1 MFLNARE
8 ESGGR
13 RRSEYS
19 TAERT
24 DEAMT
29 VPFKGRIDVDDRDST
44 PDWEPYLQPAAPED
58 APNVL
63 YIVLD
68 DTGYSAMEPW
78 GGLIETP
85 NINRLAASGLTYT
98 NWHTTALCSPTR
110 SSLLTGRNHTT
121 NGMACIAEAT
131 SGYPNSNGHIPFE
144 CATIAEVLG
153 ERGWNTYMLGKWHL
167 VASDEMN
174 MASTKRNWPVGRG
187 FERYYGFLGGETN
200 QWYPDLIYDN
210 HPVEQPGTPEDGYH
224 LTTDLTDKALEFIK
238 DAKMIAPDKPFFMYF
253 CPGATHAPHHAPT
266 EWIEKYKGVFD
277 MGYEKYRELVFERQ
291 KEQGIF
297 PKDAALTPLNPYAEE
312 TSVDGTPWNP
322 VDVVRPWD
330 SLSDEEKKLF
340 TRMAE
345 VYAGFLSHTD
355 HEIGRLLDFLEE
367 TEQLENTIIVLV
379 SDNGASGEGGPNGSV
394 NENKFFN
401 GIPDSMEE
409 NLQYL
414 DELGSPATYNHYPV
428 GWAWAFDTPF
438 KMWKRYNFEGGVADP
453 MIVSWPKGIRAKGEL
468 RHQFLHATDI
478 VPTMYDLLGIDMP
491 EVVKGFPQIP
501 LEGVSFRS
509 TFLGDD
515 VPTPKES
522 AFFSMLGSRAVWH
535 KGWKAVSVH
544 PTISGWGHFD
554 EDRWELYDTERD
566 PTESN
571 DLAAENPVKL
581 QEMINHWFHL
591 AGMYNGLPVLDRTA
605 LEVLADQT
613 RPQVAP
619 PRDRYIYFPG
629 AAEVPE
635 SAAVNIR
642 NRSYSIAVDVHI
654 DSVDAQGVLF
664 SHGARFGGHALYVR
678 DRKLKYVYNFVGS
691 NVQTVESTKEVPTGN
706 VVLSAAFVKENEGV
720 PTTGT
725 LSLFIGDEVVGEGR
739 IMTQPGNFSLAGEGL
754 NVGKDPAEP
763 ITDDYPGA
771 SPYAFTGGSIK
782 EAIVDVSGE
791 PFIDVEKEALAMMAR
806 E

>member
-1 MFLNARE
+1 LTRQ
-8 ESGGR
+8 
-13 RRSEYS
+13 
-19 TAERT
+19 
-24 DEAMT
+24 
-29 VPFKGRIDVDDRDST
+29 FKGTIDVDTRDST
-44 PDWEPYLQPAAPED
+44 PDWEPYVQPVAPEG
-58 APNVL
+58 APNIL

-68 DTGYSAMEPW
+68 DVGFSAMEPW

-85 NINRLAASGLTYT
+85 NINKFAETGLTYT

-131 SGYPNSNGHIPFE
+131 TGFPNANGHIPFE

-167 VASDEMN
+167 VAADEMN

-210 HPVEQPGTPEDGYH
+210 HPVDQPRTPEEGYH
-224 LTTDLTDKALEFIK
+224 LTTDLTDKAIEFIK
-238 DAKMIAPDKPFFMYF
+238 DSKMIAPDKPFFMYF
-253 CPGATHAPHHAPT
+253 CPGACHAPHHAPK
-266 EWIEKYKGVFD
+266 EWIEKYKGKFD
-277 MGYEKYRELVFERQ
+277 MGYEKYRELVFDRQ
-291 KEQGIF
+291 KQLGIF
-297 PKDAALTPLNPYAEE
+297 PEDAVLTPLNPYAGEK
-312 TSVDGTPWNP
+312 SADGKPWNP

-330 SLSDEEKKLF
+330 SLSDDEKRLF
-340 TRMAE
+340 SRMAE
-345 VYAGFLSHTD
+345 VYAGFLSHAD
-355 HEIGRLLDFLEE
+355 HEIGRLLAFLEE
-367 TEQLENTIIVLV
+367 TGQRENTIIVLV

-401 GIPDSMEE
+401 GIPDSIDE

-414 DELGSPATYNHYPV
+414 EELGSPATYNHYPV
-428 GWAWAFDTPF
+428 GWAWAFNTPF

-453 MIVSWPKGIRAKGEL
+453 MVVSWPKGIKAKGEL

-478 VPTMYDLLGIDMP
+478 VPTMYDLAGVDMP
-491 EVVKGFPQIP
+491 DVVKGFTQIP

-509 TFLGDD
+509 TFESDA

-522 AFFSMLGSRAVWH
+522 GFFSMLGSRAVWH

-544 PTISGWGHFD
+544 PTIAGWGHFD
-554 EDRWELYDTERD
+554 QDRWELYDTTKD
-566 PTESN
+566 PTESR

-591 AGMYNGLPVLDRTA
+591 AGKYNGLPLMDLTA
-605 LEVLADQT
+605 VEVLSDPT

-619 PRDRYIYFPG
+619 SRPRYTYFPG

-635 SAAVNIR
+635 AASVNIR
-642 NRSYSIAVDVHI
+642 NRNYSIAAEVDLETPEA
-654 DSVDAQGVLF
+654 SGVLF
-664 SHGARFGGHALYVR
+664 SHGARFGGHTLYVK

-691 NVQTVESTKEVPTGN
+691 KEQLIEGSKDVPTGK
-706 VVLSAAFVKENEGV
+706 VILSAAFERQGTSM

-725 LSLFIGDEVVGEGR
+725 LSLYINDEKVGEGQ
-739 IMTQPGNFSLAGEGL
+739 IMTQPGNFSLVGEGL
-754 NVGKDPAEP
+754 NVGRDPGEP
-763 ITDDYPGA
+763 VTSDYTGT
-771 SPYAFTGGSIK
+771 SPYSFTGGTIK
-782 EAIVDVSGE
+782 QVIVDVSGE
-791 PFIDVEKEALAMMAR
+791 PFIDLEREAVAMMAR